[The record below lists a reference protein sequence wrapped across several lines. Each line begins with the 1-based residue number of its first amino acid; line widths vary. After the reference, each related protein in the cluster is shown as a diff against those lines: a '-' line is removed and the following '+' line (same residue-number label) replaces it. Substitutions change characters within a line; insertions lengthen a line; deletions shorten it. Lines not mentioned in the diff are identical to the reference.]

1 MYGRKAEPSR
11 WVDVQWAPDQRNAN
25 FAVPLEIRVEDPHA
39 SIAQVA
45 TSVAE
50 ANSSIVGMM
59 IDDED
64 AQKFIRITIQV
75 RDRGHLMHVM
85 RTIRQNANVEQ
96 VKRVFEA
103 GIPSDRRRQA
113 RR

>member
-1 MYGRKAEPSR
+1 MP
-11 WVDVQWAPDQRNAN
+11 
-25 FAVPLEIRVEDPHA
+25 FEIRVEDPHS

-50 ANSSIVGMM
+50 AISNIVGMM

-103 GIPSDRRRQA
+103 GIPSDRRRQP
-113 RR
+113 RH

>member
-1 MYGRKAEPSR
+1 M
-11 WVDVQWAPDQRNAN
+11 PD
-25 FAVPLEIRVEDPHA
+25 
-39 SIAQVA
+39 
-45 TSVAE
+45 
-50 ANSSIVGMM
+50 GGG
-59 IDDED
+59 
-64 AQKFIRITIQV
+64 IQV

>member
-1 MYGRKAEPSR
+1 MNLPSLPEHPNHGLYRKYYPNGGGSIFTFE
-11 WVDVQWAPDQRNAN
+11 VKGNA
-25 FAVPLEIRVEDPHA
+25 
-39 SIAQVA
+39 
-45 TSVAE
+45 
-50 ANSSIVGMM
+50 
-59 IDDED
+59 ED